1 MTELI
6 SVGAISPLRQR
17 LIDDMTMRGFSR
29 ETQRNYIRDVG
40 RFATHLGRSPHT
52 ATAEEVRQFQIEQHE
67 AGLPIPTM
75 NSIVS
80 ALRFFFTYT
89 LDRPD
94 LARKLVRTRHPR
106 NLPVVL
112 SRDEVARLL
121 NATTCLKHQV
131 ALSVAYGTGL
141 RVAEVAALKVSDID
155 SARMLLRVERGK
167 GGRYRNAMLPADLLT
182 LLREWWKLGRRL
194 FLTRLLAL
202 FDTDRLVFR
211 GQLASLADRRA
222 FLRHLAPVRSRRW
235 VVYAKP
241 PFAGPKAVLAYLSR
255 YTHRVAISN
264 RRLLAFNEKGV
275 TFRYKD
281 YRRDTAHQQQVMT
294 LGTDEFIRRFMLH
307 VLPRGFHRIRHY
319 GLLASSSRKA
329 SLAWAREL
337 LNVISTPVA
346 EAPEPEQVTPP
357 PCPCCGGQMVV
368 IQIFARWCQPRGPPR
383 APDSSGGS
391 S

>member
-131 ALSVAYGTGL
+131 ALSVAYGAGL
-141 RVAEVAALKVSDID
+141 RVAEVAALKISDID

-167 GGRYRNAMLPADLLT
+167 GGRYRNAMLPADLLP
-182 LLREWWKLGRRL
+182 LLREWWKLGRQQGVMHPQGWL
-194 FLTRLLAL
+194 FPGQNAMRPICTR
-202 FDTDRLVFR
+202 
-211 GQLASLADRRA
+211 QLHRVVVTAAHAASISKRVGPHT
-222 FLRHLAPVRSRRW
+222 LRHS
-235 VVYAKP
+235 
-241 PFAGPKAVLAYLSR
+241 FATHLLDDGVDIRVIQALLGHARLNSTAL
-255 YTHRVAISN
+255 YTRVATRTVRAVISP
-264 RRLLAFNEKGV
+264 L
-275 TFRYKD
+275 D
-281 YRRDTAHQQQVMT
+281 T
-294 LGTDEFIRRFMLH
+294 LGA
-307 VLPRGFHRIRHY
+307 
-319 GLLASSSRKA
+319 LATTQ
-329 SLAWAREL
+329 AR
-337 LNVISTPVA
+337 
-346 EAPEPEQVTPP
+346 
-357 PCPCCGGQMVV
+357 
-368 IQIFARWCQPRGPPR
+368 
-383 APDSSGGS
+383 PDG
-391 S
+391 

>member
-131 ALSVAYGTGL
+131 ALSVAYGAGL

-182 LLREWWKLGRRL
+182 LLREWWKLGRQQGVMHPQGWL
-194 FLTRLLAL
+194 FPGQNAMRPICTR
-202 FDTDRLVFR
+202 
-211 GQLASLADRRA
+211 QLHRVVVTAAHAASISKRVGPHT
-222 FLRHLAPVRSRRW
+222 LRHS
-235 VVYAKP
+235 
-241 PFAGPKAVLAYLSR
+241 FATHLLEDGVDIRVIQALLGHARLNSTAL
-255 YTHRVAISN
+255 YTRVATRTVRAVISP
-264 RRLLAFNEKGV
+264 L
-275 TFRYKD
+275 D
-281 YRRDTAHQQQVMT
+281 T
-294 LGTDEFIRRFMLH
+294 LGA
-307 VLPRGFHRIRHY
+307 
-319 GLLASSSRKA
+319 LATA
-329 SLAWAREL
+329 QAR
-337 LNVISTPVA
+337 
-346 EAPEPEQVTPP
+346 
-357 PCPCCGGQMVV
+357 
-368 IQIFARWCQPRGPPR
+368 
-383 APDSSGGS
+383 PDG
-391 S
+391 